1 MSVQLTY
8 GLIKK
13 AVAGQLEDMY
23 FNEVVSKTVEDAL
36 GADFGKAVVQGTAD
50 ENVKLG
56 IGTFGILVRELTRE
70 ADKRGTGAATKYNQY
85 SSAAVLRKGHVYVEL
100 VTAAAPVS
108 PGDAVAALANGDIV
122 ATGTASSTDIAGA
135 TFEASAVAG
144 DVVEIRIA

>member
-8 GLIKK
+8 GLIRK

-23 FNEVVSKTVEDAL
+23 FNEVVSKTIEDAL
-36 GADFGKAVVQGTAD
+36 GADFGKAVIQGTAD

-56 IGTFGILVRELTRE
+56 IGTFGITVRELTRE
-70 ADKRGTGAATKYNQY
+70 ADKRGTGATTKYLQY
-85 SSAAVLRKGHVYVEL
+85 NSAAILRKGHVYVEL

-122 ATGTASSTDIAGA
+122 ATGTAASTDIAGA